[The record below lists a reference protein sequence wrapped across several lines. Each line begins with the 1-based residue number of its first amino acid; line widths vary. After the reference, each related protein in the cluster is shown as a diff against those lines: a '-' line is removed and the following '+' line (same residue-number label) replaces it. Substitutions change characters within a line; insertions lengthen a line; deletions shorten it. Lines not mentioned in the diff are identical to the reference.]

1 MESYKSF
8 LKDNFLVLASHIL
21 IYMQGIILIPLIIK
35 SAGVTIYGG
44 YILLTYAIDFLFGI
58 SSFGVGFKYKRFFPS
73 SKDVKSRRKLFYPQ
87 LLFQITSIFLLSLVI
102 LLFEPFLN
110 SWLLNNN
117 IEFIIF
123 LAPLLIISYM
133 CYSQALDYFRYS
145 GKMNYYSLATVVTP
159 YISIGIIFIFFY
171 SFHNLNVDLLIYA
184 KIISMLLIA
193 TPLFFIVFREI
204 GFNIPNIKV
213 SEFKEDIKLG
223 FPLVL
228 GYITSVI
235 LSTSD
240 RYVIALLLS
249 ITEVGYYSPAYALGS
264 LIIFFPMVSGVVL
277 PPLLSKAVD
286 TGKEHEARV
295 MVDYTVK
302 GFLLLSIPFVAGSY
316 VVGRQLLTLLANA
329 EVGTS
334 AYLLVPIVAT
344 GILFYGLN
352 VILSNVLF
360 VQMKTRKIF
369 WVNIMAAVVNLMLN
383 LVLIYVFR
391 DIMIAALTT
400 LLSYFIAFVFMHR
413 IVTSDWKLDFDLT
426 AITKLVASSLLMV
439 ISLLW
444 INSYMAD
451 RADQMFYIVVEI
463 LLGII
468 VYCTAL
474 IAFKTFS
481 HEEMLFLKNTFLQ
494 WRS

>member
-8 LKDNFLVLASHIL
+8 LKGNFLVLVSHVL
-21 IYMQGIILIPLIIK
+21 IYMQGIILLPLIIK
-35 SAGVTIYGG
+35 TAGVTIYGG
-44 YILLTYAIDFLFGI
+44 YILLISAIEFIYGI
-58 SSFGVGFKYKRFFPS
+58 SSFGVGYRYKRFFPS
-73 SKDVKSRRKLFYPQ
+73 SKDVKSRCELFYPQ
-87 LLFQITSIFLLSLVI
+87 FLFQITSIFVLSLVI

-117 IEFIIF
+117 IEFILY
-123 LAPLLIISYM
+123 LAPLLILLNMS
-133 CYSQALDYFRYS
+133 YSQALDYFRYS

-159 YISIGIIFIFFY
+159 YIGIGIIFLFFY
-171 SFHNLNVDLLIYA
+171 SFHNLNVNLLISA
-184 KIISMLLIA
+184 IIISRFLIA
-193 TPLFFIVFREI
+193 TPLFVILFHQI
-204 GFNIPNIKV
+204 GFKIPNIKI
-213 SEFKEDIKLG
+213 SQYKEDIKLG

-249 ITEVGYYSPAYALGS
+249 VTEVGYYNPAYALGS

-277 PPLLSKAVD
+277 PPLLSKTVD
-286 TGKEHEARV
+286 NGREHEARI

-302 GFLLLSIPFVAGSY
+302 GFLLLGIPFVAGSY
-316 VVGRQLLTLLANA
+316 VMGRALLTLLANA

-334 AYLLVPIVAT
+334 VYLLVPVVAM

-360 VQMKTRKIF
+360 VRMKTSAIF
-369 WVNIMAAVVNLMLN
+369 WVNILAAIVNLMLN
-383 LVLIYVFR
+383 VILIYVFR

-400 LLSYFIAFVFMHR
+400 LLSYFIGFVFMYH
-413 IVTSDWKLDFDLT
+413 IVTSDWKLDFDLS
-426 AITKLVASSLLMV
+426 AITKSIASSMLMV
-439 ISLLW
+439 IPLLL
-444 INSYMAD
+444 INSYLVGIAN
-451 RADQMFYIVVEI
+451 QMFYVVCEI

-474 IAFKTFS
+474 FAFMTFS
-481 HEEMLFLKNTFLQ
+481 HEELLFIKNTFLQ

>member
-8 LKDNFLVLASHIL
+8 LKGNFLVLASHVL
-21 IYMQGIILIPLIIK
+21 IYMQGIILLPLIIK
-35 SAGVTIYGG
+35 TAGVTIYGG
-44 YILLTYAIDFLFGI
+44 YILLISAIEFIYGI
-58 SSFGVGFKYKRFFPS
+58 SSFGVGFRYKRFFPS
-73 SKDVKSRRKLFYPQ
+73 SKDVKSRCELFYPQ
-87 LLFQITSIFLLSLVI
+87 FLFQITSIFVLSFVI

-117 IEFIIF
+117 IDFIIF
-123 LAPLLIISYM
+123 LAPLLILLKV
-133 CYSQALDYFRYS
+133 CYSQSLDYFRYS

-159 YISIGIIFIFFY
+159 YLGIGIIFLFFY
-171 SFHNLNVDLLIYA
+171 SFHNLNVDLLISA
-184 KIISMLLIA
+184 QIISMFLIA
-193 TPLFFIVFREI
+193 TPLFIIVFREI
-204 GFNIPNIKV
+204 GFNIPNIKI

-249 ITEVGYYSPAYALGS
+249 VTEVGYYNPAYALGS

-277 PPLLSKAVD
+277 PPLISKAVD
-286 TGKEHEARV
+286 TGREHEARV

-302 GFLLLSIPFVAGSY
+302 GFLLLGIPFVAGSY
-316 VVGRQLLTLLANA
+316 VMGRALLTLLANA
-329 EVGTS
+329 DVGTS
-334 AYLLVPIVAT
+334 VYLLVPVVAT

-360 VQMKTRKIF
+360 VRMKTSAIF
-369 WVNIMAAVVNLMLN
+369 WVNIVAAVVNLMLN
-383 LVLIYVFR
+383 VILIYVFR

-426 AITKLVASSLLMV
+426 VITKSVASSLLMV

-444 INSYMAD
+444 INSYLAGS
-451 RADQMFYIVVEI
+451 AYQMFYIIGEI

-468 VYCTAL
+468 VYCMAL
-474 IAFKTFS
+474 FAFKTFS
-481 HEEMLFLKNTFLQ
+481 HEELLFLKNSFLQ